1 MINSTLKEPKQKPEF
16 PCIGRYSEPDM
27 YVLFTSKN
35 IGTVIYQGDANHKIG
50 THKDYWL
57 TSWKP
62 YNGKVMLE
70 NEENMPI
77 KVGTSNENDKITYP
91 CLGIYPNKQIV
102 LFTSRQYGTLVAQG
116 TETTLPIGTCGEHW
130 VPDWKLYTGVVTLE
144 ND

>member
-1 MINSTLKEPKQKPEF
+1 MLSTIEHLKQKPEF
-16 PCIGRYSEPDM
+16 PCIGKYSNLDM

-50 THKDYWL
+50 THKDYWI

-62 YNGKVMLE
+62 YEGKIMLE
-70 NEENMPI
+70 NDENMSI
-77 KVGTSNENDKITYP
+77 KVGKRDKDNEITYP

-116 TETTLPIGTCGEHW
+116 PETTLPIGSWGINW
-130 VPDWKLYTGVVTLE
+130 IPDWEVYDGIVTLE

>member
-50 THKDYWL
+50 THKDYWI
-57 TSWKP
+57 TSWKL
-62 YNGKVMLE
+62 YDGKIMLE
-70 NEENMPI
+70 NDENMSI
-77 KVGTSNENDKITYP
+77 KVGKNDKDEITYP
-91 CLGIYPNKQIV
+91 CLGVYPNKQIV
-102 LFTSRQYGTLVAQG
+102 LFTTRQHGTLVAQG
-116 TETTLPIGTCGEHW
+116 SETTLPIGTWGENW
-130 VPDWKLYTGVVTLE
+130 IPDWKVYTGVVTLE